1 MPVVCKPYID
11 YMLDQALGFDACV
24 TLKGGRYEPF
34 CAFYSKRVLPELE
47 QSLSRGKTSLYYF
60 LQSINTKVIPEEQAG
75 EIVSLDID
83 EENGKASVV
92 TVPSAPLK
100 TDCKA
105 AGAAMRFSV
114 DGLRKNL
121 DEFYSSSELF
131 YTTGAVH
138 RSALCSDN
146 GMILDAV
153 DISRHNT
160 LDKLVGKALRS
171 GIDLK
176 ACYCILSGRVHL
188 DVVKKILVSGIPL
201 LVSRSAPSINALEEA
216 KLHSLGLV
224 GFARSNRFNIYCGRE
239 MLIF

>member
-1 MPVVCKPYID
+1 MKIIHETDIIRFVDGKLSQLSDVVTVEYSLDISLNGRAAAHLTCTPQEIEYIV
-11 YMLDQALGFDACV
+11 LGHLV
-24 TLKGGRYEPF
+24 NEGLIK
-34 CAFYSKRVLPELE
+34 K
-47 QSLSRGKTSLYYF
+47 
-60 LQSINTKVIPEEQAG
+60 AG